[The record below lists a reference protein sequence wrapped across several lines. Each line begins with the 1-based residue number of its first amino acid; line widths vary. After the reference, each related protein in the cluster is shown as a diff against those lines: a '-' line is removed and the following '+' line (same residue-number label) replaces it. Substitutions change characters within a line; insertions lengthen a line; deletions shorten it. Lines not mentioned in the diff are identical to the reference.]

1 MKKVLLLIAVIFSTA
16 AAFAQ
21 MSDVTLTVIGT
32 GATEEIATQNALRRA
47 LEEAYGAFL
56 VSRTSIVMDELAS
69 DEIVVNTNGQVKEL
83 KQNAISTLPN
93 GHISVSIT
101 ATVSMQEIISYAQ
114 GKGCEVAFMGD
125 AFVANL
131 KMMQLKVDNA
141 TKTLKIL
148 TEQIEDLSEDLFSF
162 ELSMGSSPVLINIE
176 DKEYYVFKGQLNVY
190 SNYASHYFYNLLHNT
205 LSALQLNTS
214 ERDFF
219 NRTQLPISR
228 FTIEYG
234 DSYYDGIPI
243 QPDTLA
249 YYHKRIRN
257 SISSAL
263 HRVKIREIG
272 SKKIHNYIWS
282 ASKESFMPDKSF
294 RLHEFHYPVRN
305 SLTEKEHKLLRK
317 GKYTGVLCTDSVVYM
332 ENLITRIVFPLYI
345 PKESMATFQG
355 FKLNG
360 KQVFSPSNLL
370 TADNP
375 QFLEIMKNYF
385 KFPKYYNDLFYRA
398 ELEIYNR
405 MPFKIDDITTEKEK
419 NYNII
424 RNERGEDI
432 FYYAK
437 NNQDGKLIFKRSKL
451 YKPITLTPEQQ
462 RQYILG
468 QHVDMP
474 KPELASDFGEYLY
487 KACCFLNGIDTSI
500 EDSRFIF
507 LTIHIDGHRPEVH
520 ISNEYYS
527 YLHIDS
533 YYDNNGNYH
542 GRSRIRLD

>member
-1 MKKVLLLIAVIFSTA
+1 MKKVLLFIAVIFFTA
-16 AAFAQ
+16 ATFAQ

-93 GHISVSIT
+93 GNISVSIT
-101 ATVSMQEIISYAQ
+101 ATVSMQKIISYAQ

-141 TKTLKIL
+141 TKTLRIL
-148 TEQIEDLSEDLFSF
+148 SKQIEDLSTSLFSF
-162 ELSMGSSPVLINIE
+162 GFSMKSSPVLVDIK
-176 DKEYYVFKGQLNVY
+176 DKQYYVFNGQLDVY
-190 SNYASHYFYNLLHNT
+190 SNDASHHIYNLLHNT

-214 ERDFF
+214 EWDFF

-234 DSYYDGIPI
+234 ESYYDGIPI

-249 YYHKRIRN
+249 YYHKRISN

-263 HRVKIREIG
+263 HRVKMREIG

-294 RLHEFHYPVRN
+294 RLHEFHYPIRK
-305 SLTEKEHKLLRK
+305 SLTKKEYKLALK
-317 GKYTGVLCTDSVVYM
+317 NKYTGTLCTDSVVYM
-332 ENLITRIVFPLYI
+332 ASLINSYAFPLYI

-355 FKLNG
+355 FELYG

-375 QFLEIMKNYF
+375 QFLEIMKNYS
-385 KFPKYYNDLFYRA
+385 KFSINYDDPFYRA

-424 RNERGEDI
+424 RNEYGEDI

-451 YKPITLTPEQQ
+451 YKPIRMTPEQQ

-468 QHVDMP
+468 QHVNMP
-474 KPELASDFGEYLY
+474 KPELVSDFGYYLY
-487 KACCFLNGIDTSI
+487 KACCFLNGIDTI
-500 EDSRFIF
+500 NEPIYN
-507 LTIHIDGHRPEVH
+507 TIKIDGVEVYIQHEKLH
-520 ISNEYYS
+520 ISSHRDKNDQYV
-527 YLHIDS
+527 
-533 YYDNNGNYH
+533 
-542 GRSRIRLD
+542 RSSIYRF